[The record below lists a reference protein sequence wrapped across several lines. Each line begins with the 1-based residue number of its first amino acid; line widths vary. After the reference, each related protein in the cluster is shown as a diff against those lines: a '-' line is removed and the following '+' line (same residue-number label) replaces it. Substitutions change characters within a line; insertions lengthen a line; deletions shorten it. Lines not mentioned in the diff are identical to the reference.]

1 MLTYKHLPN
10 TETHA
15 EEDLHD
21 IIQWIKII
29 VYYQN
34 ISFYSVVKIDESE
47 LHEDT
52 DNTDVSIS
60 EIKALF
66 H

>member
-1 MLTYKHLPN
+1 M
-10 TETHA
+10 
-15 EEDLHD
+15 
-21 IIQWIKII
+21 
-29 VYYQN
+29 QN
-34 ISFYSVVKIDESE
+34 IAFYSVVEIDESE

-60 EIKALF
+60 EIRALF